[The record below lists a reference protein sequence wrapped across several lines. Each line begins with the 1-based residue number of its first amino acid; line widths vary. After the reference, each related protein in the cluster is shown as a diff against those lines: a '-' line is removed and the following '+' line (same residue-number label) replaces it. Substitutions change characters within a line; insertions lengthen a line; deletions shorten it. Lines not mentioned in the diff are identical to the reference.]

1 MKILSTRK
9 LGFLPGGIREDYEVH
24 ARGGAARDG
33 VGNCSAKADITDQVI
48 FTVNVTT
55 ENQGKES
62 LARQRF
68 ALSNQVRAN
77 ICAEATT

>member
-48 FTVNVTT
+48 FTVKHHHGEPRKRIARATALRSEQSGT
-55 ENQGKES
+55 GKY
-62 LARQRF
+62 LR
-68 ALSNQVRAN
+68 
-77 ICAEATT
+77 